1 MIIGQSDTDYSRRI
15 LANDTALIRICGQC
29 AVRRR
34 SAESSARRLRRVGI
48 TADPHLTRT
57 PLPATAATHSLS
69 LISNVYHSSRCRNR
83 NEAKRSFR
91 SGWLLCGGR
100 RIPQFVTIGG
110 YPILDQSN
118 RAGRTASFFI
128 PFSADLHRVHKH
140 SRRGRGR
147 ATNRPPGQ
155 VRGTDRSNH
164 AAMWSINKGHGGGK
178 LKGGSVWPSHH
189 RLKP

>member
-15 LANDTALIRICGQC
+15 LVNDTALIRICGQC

-91 SGWLLCGGR
+91 SGGVTLPADGGDTSIRQYLADTR
-100 RIPQFVTIGG
+100 RDIA
-110 YPILDQSN
+110 LDQSN
-118 RAGRTASFFI
+118 VLAVQPRFSFRYLPI
-128 PFSADLHRVHKH
+128 CIVY
-140 SRRGRGR
+140 
-147 ATNRPPGQ
+147 T
-155 VRGTDRSNH
+155 
-164 AAMWSINKGHGGGK
+164 SIREGGGAA
-178 LKGGSVWPSHH
+178 LQTGHPARPVAQTARIMPQCGP
-189 RLKP
+189 

>member
-15 LANDTALIRICGQC
+15 LVNDTALIRICGQC

-91 SGWLLCGGR
+91 SGWLLCPRTAG
-100 RIPQFVTIGG
+100 RIPQFVRTWRI
-110 YPILDQSN
+110 PDIALDQSN
-118 RAGRTASFFI
+118 VLAVQPRFSFRYLPI
-128 PFSADLHRVHKH
+128 CIVY
-140 SRRGRGR
+140 
-147 ATNRPPGQ
+147 T
-155 VRGTDRSNH
+155 
-164 AAMWSINKGHGGGK
+164 SIREGGGAA
-178 LKGGSVWPSHH
+178 LQTGHPARSVAQTARIMPQCG
-189 RLKP
+189 P